1 MACYRE
7 ASALPAALV
16 HPSIAGRVIPLFASG
31 DRDTAVLSAF
41 RAVEIAVRQ
50 AAKWDEKKFGVRM
63 MQEAFNPDRGVL
75 TDRALPMTEREAE
88 QALFAGA
95 FGHGRNPVNHRDLNM
110 GPVEA
115 ARLIL
120 LASHLLTIVEKRLA
134 GQENPDA

>member
-1 MACYRE
+1 MFR
-7 ASALPAALV
+7 P
-16 HPSIAGRVIPLFASG
+16 VI
-31 DRDTAVLSAF
+31 VQ
-41 RAVEIAVRQ
+41 Q
-50 AAKWDEKKFGVRM
+50 APKWDEKKFGVRM

-75 TDRALPMTEREAE
+75 TDRALPGAEREAE

-120 LASHLLTIVEKRLA
+120 LASHLLTIVEKRPT
-134 GQENPDA
+134 GQQSPDA